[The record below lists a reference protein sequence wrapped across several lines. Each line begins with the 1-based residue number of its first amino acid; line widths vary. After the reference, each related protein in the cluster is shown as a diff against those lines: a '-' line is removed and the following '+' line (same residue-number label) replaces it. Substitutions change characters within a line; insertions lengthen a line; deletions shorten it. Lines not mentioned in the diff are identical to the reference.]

1 MKTVPLTTFHAPRHG
16 VKLIALA
23 VTMAAMLGAPAAW
36 SSPTLYADS
45 TVSAPVVAGIKHGAD
60 TTLRINRNNTG
71 FLKFTLASSLPTDV
85 SAADINKATLKLFI
99 YDIKN
104 EGELSI
110 RRVTQGWTE
119 LGIPAN
125 DISPEVDVVAPAK
138 IFKVTKAQTG
148 HWIELDVT
156 RIVKGWI
163 TLPTSNQGFA
173 LSVEDGSLLDGV
185 IDSKESRTTSHQA
198 LLDVVLNNKGATGAT
213 GPIGLTG
220 ATGPAGSTGPIGLT
234 GATGP
239 AGSTGPIGLTG
250 ATGPAGSTG
259 PIGLTG
265 ATGAAGSTGPIG
277 LTGATG
283 PAGSTG
289 PIGLTGATGPAGSTG
304 PIGLSGAT
312 GPAGS
317 TGPIGLTGA
326 TGPAGSTG
334 PIGLTGATGPAGSTG
349 PIGLTGATGPA
360 GPIGLTGAQGIQ
372 GWAGPTGATGG
383 YPVHTI
389 GESYGGGTVFY
400 VYDGGQ
406 HGLIAAP
413 VDQSTGVIWG
423 GGSST
428 RARADGLGAGK
439 ANTAIIIANQGDL
452 GGTAYAAMVCN
463 EYSVTVAGVTY
474 ADWYLPS
481 HKELGLLYYQKIAGI
496 VGGMSNAYYW
506 SSTEGND
513 SNAAS
518 VYLGP
523 GISMVDTFKTN
534 SFYVRAIRAF

>member
-198 LLDVVLNNKGATGAT
+198 LLDVVLNNKGATGA
-213 GPIGLTG
+213 
-220 ATGPAGSTGPIGLT
+220 
-234 GATGP
+234 
-239 AGSTGPIGLTG
+239 
-250 ATGPAGSTG
+250 
-259 PIGLTG
+259 
-265 ATGAAGSTGPIG
+265 TGPIG